1 MKDEIRL
8 PDQQECREKFSRT
21 FRNLS
26 QDELNLLFSD
36 EFVQFYKKG
45 SIVYSEGARMKG
57 CYFVYNG
64 IIKIFQTGYEGKEQI
79 IKFEKEGDFFGFRS
93 VILKEKACTS
103 VKVLSDAILY
113 FIPENTLLQLIKTN
127 SDFAYELMQIAC
139 KELGESNRYIKDI
152 AQKSVKERL
161 AEILLMMAND
171 FGIEEDGTLKL
182 NISREDLGNFVGT
195 ATETVIRLL
204 SEYRNEGL
212 VDAKKRKIKLLDI
225 PKLKNKAC
233 M

>member
-79 IKFEKEGDFFGFRS
+79 IKFEKEGDFSASAQSSSKRKHVLPLKFFQTQFF
-93 VILKEKACTS
+93 ILFQKIHFYNSSKPIP
-103 VKVLSDAILY
+103 ILH
-113 FIPENTLLQLIKTN
+113 TN
-127 SDFAYELMQIAC
+127 SC
-139 KELGESNRYIKDI
+139 KSL
-152 AQKSVKERL
+152 VKNSE
-161 AEILLMMAND
+161 NP
-171 FGIEEDGTLKL
+171 
-182 NISREDLGNFVGT
+182 
-195 ATETVIRLL
+195 TVISKTL
-204 SEYRNEGL
+204 
-212 VDAKKRKIKLLDI
+212 
-225 PKLKNKAC
+225 PKNPSKNGWQKYYS
-233 M
+233 

>member
-113 FIPENTLLQLIKTN
+113 FILYGFALLLLFLPILHTN
-127 SDFAYELMQIAC
+127 SC
-139 KELGESNRYIKDI
+139 KSL
-152 AQKSVKERL
+152 VKNSE
-161 AEILLMMAND
+161 NP
-171 FGIEEDGTLKL
+171 
-182 NISREDLGNFVGT
+182 
-195 ATETVIRLL
+195 TVISKTLPKNP
-204 SEYRNEGL
+204 SKNGW
-212 VDAKKRKIKLLDI
+212 RKYYS
-225 PKLKNKAC
+225 
-233 M
+233 

>member
-113 FIPENTLLQLIKTN
+113 FILYGFALLLLFLLIPQTFCCRLPVFRIR
-127 SDFAYELMQIAC
+127 FAFITQMVYGFCIRTHA
-139 KELGESNRYIKDI
+139 NR
-152 AQKSVKERL
+152 L
-161 AEILLMMAND
+161 
-171 FGIEEDGTLKL
+171 
-182 NISREDLGNFVGT
+182 
-195 ATETVIRLL
+195 
-204 SEYRNEGL
+204 
-212 VDAKKRKIKLLDI
+212 
-225 PKLKNKAC
+225 
-233 M
+233 